1 MRKITLTR
9 RYEQMQVKSR
19 IASQLRAFHPQI
31 RKTLVENISDLVV
44 ALVQARHVH
53 LAKIAEKLN
62 RRGKEE
68 SRENWIRRQLDNHTM
83 GTWQLFQPMAEC
95 LLQGLVGHAVYL
107 ILDPTDLDA
116 ERCTVMIML
125 AYRGRAL
132 PLIWMSFEIKPGMI
146 QDSVTLLFTELR
158 RWLPQGVKVYLLA
171 DREFHGV
178 DMLDLICQQGW
189 TPIVRCK
196 GTVTATLA
204 DGTQRPLN
212 AWTPPVGQMTFHPEV
227 WLTAEQFGPL
237 SLSTSCAP
245 AKPGKDLD
253 PWFIIS
259 TEFAGPQIIRI
270 YEKRFWIEET
280 FRDFKGYGFHLGE
293 TGVQDPE
300 RLDRLVLLIALACWW
315 VISIGLWVHR
325 MGLRG
330 EVDRTKHPKLSL
342 FQLGLRYINR
352 LLHLGEVPDVR
363 FIPALI
369 GAP

>member
-1 MRKITLTR
+1 
-9 RYEQMQVKSR
+9 
-19 IASQLRAFHPQI
+19 
-31 RKTLVENISDLVV
+31 
-44 ALVQARHVH
+44 

-68 SRENWIRRQLDNHTM
+68 SRENWIRRQLDNATM

-95 LLQGLVGHAVYL
+95 LLQGLVGHSVYL

-116 ERCTVMIML
+116 ERCIVMIML

-146 QDSVTLLFTELR
+146 HDSVTLLFAELR

-189 TPIVRCK
+189 TPIVRGK

-237 SLSTSCAP
+237 SVSTSCAP
-245 AKPGKDLD
+245 AKPGQDLD

-259 TEFAGPQIIRI
+259 TEPAGPQIIHI

-293 TGVQDPE
+293 TGVQAPE

-369 GAP
+369 GAL